1 MFKDK
6 FKKELDA
13 LEISSELEKRVLDD
27 IKKEKER
34 LIPVHKKSPTKK
46 RWIAVLAA
54 AIAVVI
60 VSVSVFS
67 LPILDEKQYIST
79 DNNSSLSSAQSE
91 ISSSLESEVEALD
104 EVEECLSSNQT
115 TTSTPKK
122 YNIKFPTI
130 KHTAG
135 VPANITHNQIY
146 QLFLAIYQTE
156 QQAKENEGGGTS
168 SKLSANAYG
177 QSYTDKGNDY
187 SSTNIQVE
195 GVDEA
200 DIVKNNGECIYTLDK
215 TKNSVTITKVKDG
228 EMEKAATIDLTK
240 GNYSGATVNSYE
252 MYLSGD
258 YLVVIVYAKG
268 VVAKIYNVSDYNNPK
283 LENEFSQSGSYTTSR
298 LIGNNLYLF
307 TSQSVY
313 GEPNKKDVC
322 SYVPS
327 VSVNGGNQKAISE
340 KNIYIFD
347 GEIRKSFFTVSAVD
361 ITNCKIIDSK
371 SVLGGGDIVYANT
384 KSIYI
389 GAESVSFSYE
399 KDYGM
404 VQKYQDTTRI
414 ISFSISNGK
423 ISPIAEGYVAGRLIN
438 QFAMDEYNGYLRLVT
453 TKSDSGSSEKTSA
466 VYILNKSLKT
476 VGSIVDIAE
485 GETLYSVRFFGDIG
499 YFVTYKQVD
508 PLFAVDL
515 KDPKTPKILSALKI
529 PGFSNYLHLWD
540 DGLLLGIGASS
551 SGTVKLS
558 MFDIS
563 NPENVSELC
572 KTYASDSKSAVIG
585 KNHKA
590 ITVSKSKDIIGFA
603 GEKYYYIFGFTNE
616 NRFRNKKKLAI
627 PCIGQQKATENNVR
641 GIYIGDYFYICNR
654 MGIHSYCIADFET
667 SSLTA
672 GITRVDELYFK

>member
-1 MFKDK
+1 MFKDN
-6 FKKELDA
+6 FKKELDVINPSA
-13 LEISSELEKRVLDD
+13 ELETAVLNK
-27 IKKEKER
+27 IRQEKE
-34 LIPVHKKSPTKK
+34 LLSLAPKKSYKK
-46 RWIAVLAA
+46 RWIF
-54 AIAVVI
+54 AVVALLVISI
-60 VSVSVFS
+60 VSVSVFN
-67 LPILDEKQYIST
+67 LPIFNQKQYIST
-79 DNNSSLSSAQSE
+79 HNNSALSSTQSE
-91 ISSSLESEVEALD
+91 VSSSLEGEVE
-104 EVEECLSSNQT
+104 SSEDLQESSSSKPP

-135 VPANITHNQIY
+135 VPANITHSQIY

-156 QQAKENEGGGTS
+156 QSKKDEDGGVS
-168 SKLSANAYG
+168 SKASTNIYSN
-177 QSYTDKGNDY
+177 SYNDTWNDY
-187 SSTNIQVE
+187 SSTNLQVD

-228 EMEKAATIDLTK
+228 KMEKASTIDLTK
-240 GNYSGATVNSYE
+240 GKYADISFAPYE

-258 YLVVIVYAKG
+258 YLVVIIYAKG
-268 VVAKIYNVSDYNNPK
+268 VVAKIYNVSNCNSPK
-283 LENEFSQSGSYTTSR
+283 LENEFYQSGNYTTSR

-307 TSQSVY
+307 TSQGFF

-327 VSVNGGNQKAISE
+327 VSVNGGTPKAISE

-347 GEIRKSFFTVSAVD
+347 GEIRKGFFTISAID

-371 SVLGGGDIVYANT
+371 AVLGGGDVIYANT
-384 KSIYI
+384 KSIYVA
-389 GAESVSFSYE
+389 AESVSFSYE
-399 KDYGM
+399 KDYGK
-404 VQKYQDTTRI
+404 VQKYNDTTRI
-414 ISFSISNGK
+414 ISFSVSNGK
-423 ISPIAEGYVAGRLIN
+423 ISPVAEGYVEGRLIN
-438 QFAMDEYNGYLRLVT
+438 QFAMDEHNGYLRLVT
-453 TKSDSGSSEKTSA
+453 TKLGSGTSKKSSA
-466 VYILNKSLKT
+466 VYVLNKSLKT

-485 GETLYSVRFFGDIG
+485 GETLYSVRFMGDIG

-508 PLFAVDL
+508 PLFAVDF
-515 KDPKTPKILSALKI
+515 KDPKKPKILSALKI
-529 PGFSNYLHLWD
+529 PGFSNYLHPWD

-551 SGTVKLS
+551 SGKVKVS

-563 NPENVSELC
+563 NPKNVSEIC

-590 ITVSKSKDIIGFA
+590 ILVSKNKDIIGFA

-616 NRFRNKKKLAI
+616 NRFRNKTKLAI
-627 PCIGQQKATENNVR
+627 PRTGQQKATENNVR

-672 GITRVDELYFK
+672 GITTVDELYFK